1 VNQLLRDELAA
12 IIQEEC
18 GKRPVELILS
28 TGETLSQE
36 AMNLARA
43 YDVATAEQ
51 QQALDAVAALFR
63 D

>member
-1 VNQLLRDELAA
+1 LNPLLRDELAV
-12 IIQEEC
+12 IIQEEL

-28 TGETLSQE
+28 TGETLSQQ

-43 YDVATAEQ
+43 YDAATAQ
-51 QQALDAVAALFR
+51 QQEALDAVAALFR